1 MAQLVRFWGRRFP
14 DRLAVRFPDRDVSW
28 GQLDAEVDA
37 LAAGLRGRGVGR
49 GVMVAVLMS
58 NRYEFVETMLAV
70 FRAGGTAALI
80 NTRLTSTELMYP
92 IFDSG
97 AALIVT
103 ESSFLPRLETVL
115 KGPDAPPLF
124 SADPAPGWASLNDL
138 RHAEADPVEV
148 EAEPED
154 IALLA
159 YTSGTTGEPKAAM
172 LSHRAIVAN
181 ASARAVADGL
191 TWNDRVLCLMPL
203 AFTGGCSTFLRE
215 VICTGATGVVES
227 TFEPSRVLE
236 LFESER
242 ITACSAVPVMW
253 ERLLELPAFATAD
266 LSALRAGIAGG
277 AVMPLEVIRA
287 WQARGVGLRQGY
299 GQTEFAGGYAT
310 VLYEDEAADRIG
322 AAGRPVL
329 GASVRIVDEQDK
341 DVPPGQSGQI
351 LLRGPSVMSGY
362 WNKPEET
369 AETLAGGWLHTG
381 DIGLLDDDG
390 YLRVVDRARDMLIS
404 GGFNV
409 YPAELEKVLAGLPGL
424 EELAVIGVP
433 DPRWGEVPMLVVPDL
448 DGIDLDNLRAVINE
462 RLADYRRPKWLA
474 PHGGELPRTM
484 GGKILKREL
493 RLAYPDVPPGA
504 VALKVSR

>member
-1 MAQLVRFWGRRFP
+1 
-14 DRLAVRFPDRDVSW
+14 
-28 GQLDAEVDA
+28 
-37 LAAGLRGRGVGR
+37 
-49 GVMVAVLMS
+49 MVAVLMS

-227 TFEPSRVLE
+227 TFEPSR
-236 LFESER
+236 
-242 ITACSAVPVMW
+242 CSNCSSPNASRRAPRSPSCGSDCW
-253 ERLLELPAFATAD
+253 SCLLLPRPTCRLCGPGLPA
-266 LSALRAGIAGG
+266 
-277 AVMPLEVIRA
+277 
-287 WQARGVGLRQGY
+287 
-299 GQTEFAGGYAT
+299 
-310 VLYEDEAADRIG
+310 
-322 AAGRPVL
+322 
-329 GASVRIVDEQDK
+329 
-341 DVPPGQSGQI
+341 GQSC
-351 LLRGPSVMSGY
+351 
-362 WNKPEET
+362 
-369 AETLAGGWLHTG
+369 
-381 DIGLLDDDG
+381 
-390 YLRVVDRARDMLIS
+390 
-404 GGFNV
+404 
-409 YPAELEKVLAGLPGL
+409 
-424 EELAVIGVP
+424 
-433 DPRWGEVPMLVVPDL
+433 RW
-448 DGIDLDNLRAVINE
+448 R
-462 RLADYRRPKWLA
+462 
-474 PHGGELPRTM
+474 
-484 GGKILKREL
+484 
-493 RLAYPDVPPGA
+493 
-504 VALKVSR
+504 